1 MEEKKS
7 PRSLL
12 EWYDKL
18 SNSYDQL
25 YTEEQARKHQA
36 VHKVLQGKKFRLLL
50 DMGCG
55 TGSLLQLIESTCEQ
69 IIAMDLS
76 CGMIEIARRKV
87 LGDKV
92 SFVRAASPWVP
103 VKNTVADCIVSI
115 SLIENSR
122 EITHHITEFKRVA
135 VPEATIVYT
144 VFDMDADCF
153 GDTDLEGYPW
163 IDGRERLCVIHKPV
177 K

>member
-1 MEEKKS
+1 MGEKKS

-18 SNSYDQL
+18 SDSYDQL

-36 VHKVLQGKKFRLLL
+36 VRKVLQGKKLRLLL
-50 DMGCG
+50 DIGCG
-55 TGSLLQLIESTCEQ
+55 TGSLLPSIESTCEQ

-76 CGMIEIARRKV
+76 CEMIEMARRKV

-122 EITHHITEFKRVA
+122 EVTHHITEFKRVA

-144 VFDMDADCF
+144 VFDMDADRF
-153 GDTDLEGYPW
+153 GNDDLEGYPW
-163 IDGRERLCVIHKPV
+163 INSRERFCVLHKPV

>member
-36 VHKVLQGKKFRLLL
+36 VLNALQGKKFRLLL
-50 DMGCG
+50 DIGCG
-55 TGSLLQLIESTCEQ
+55 TGSLLPLVESSSQ
-69 IIAMDLS
+69 HIIAMDLS
-76 CGMIEIARRKV
+76 SGMIEIVRRKV
-87 LGDKV
+87 SGDKV
-92 SFVRAASPWVP
+92 SFVRAASPWLP

-115 SLIENSR
+115 SLIENGR

-135 VPEATIVYT
+135 EPEATIVYT
-144 VFDMDADCF
+144 VFDMDADRL
-153 GDTDLEGYPW
+153 GDNDLEGHPW
-163 IDGRERLCVIHKPV
+163 IDKREHLCVIHKPV